1 MGKQAFHRTGNTNC
15 HKHMEKSFMSFKIRD
30 MQSKIIMR
38 CHCTVI
44 ILTKI
49 SLTISSASEDVKH
62 GNSLTHCSYF
72 GGKKHIFE
80 VAYVDSLARKFYF

>member
-1 MGKQAFHRTGNTNC
+1 MGKQAFHRTGSTNC
-15 HKHMEKSFMSFKIRD
+15 HKHMEKSLMSFKIRD

-44 ILTKI
+44 ILAKI

-62 GNSLTHCSYF
+62 GNSYTLQLF
-72 GGKKHIFE
+72 WGKKAFFKLHME
-80 VAYVDSLARKFYF
+80 TV